1 VPTGVNQ
8 ACACCAATLCWAL
21 RHAAY
26 LEARSRIR
34 GSLDEDERSVRIR
47 ELLLRSF
54 SSEAERY
61 RARLLEDD

>member
-1 VPTGVNQ
+1 
-8 ACACCAATLCWAL
+8 LCWAL

-54 SSEAERY
+54 SSEAERD
-61 RARLLEDD
+61 RARLLEDG